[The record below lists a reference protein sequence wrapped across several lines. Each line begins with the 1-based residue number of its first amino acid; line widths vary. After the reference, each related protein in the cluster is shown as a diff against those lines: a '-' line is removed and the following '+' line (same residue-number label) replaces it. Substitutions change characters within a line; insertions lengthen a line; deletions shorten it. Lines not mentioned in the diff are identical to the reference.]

1 MANINAGL
9 EKYNQD
15 NSTNYLRQEVELRR
29 SLFGQ
34 VIQRLYVVVV
44 ALVDAGLAQWRPASA
59 GGGFDLV
66 DISLPEFAEL
76 LLYTKSPSRTASS
89 NFLNVL
95 LETGDETELIT
106 YAPDSDKMPR
116 GKNAKDKMGSLKFSF
131 RHHKIVRDA
140 SDEDIASIVRVVNT
154 SLYKLQKDGRK
165 IRNVTSKSN
174 GKKPFK

>member
-1 MANINAGL
+1 M
-9 EKYNQD
+9 
-15 NSTNYLRQEVELRR
+15 
-29 SLFGQ
+29 
-34 VIQRLYVVVV
+34 
-44 ALVDAGLAQWRPASA
+44 
-59 GGGFDLV
+59 
-66 DISLPEFAEL
+66 
-76 LLYTKSPSRTASS
+76 
-89 NFLNVL
+89 

-165 IRNVTSKSN
+165 IRKVTSKSN